1 MKVINSLNTMTFADS
16 KRNAESC
23 IICLEKFKQED
34 IISELTCNAKHIFHA
49 SCINQWLG
57 TKLACPLCNQIV
69 DRNHDKDSF
78 T

>member
-1 MKVINSLNTMTFADS
+1 MKVINSLNTMTFEDS

-49 SCINQWLG
+49 VCIN
-57 TKLACPLCNQIV
+57 
-69 DRNHDKDSF
+69 
-78 T
+78 